1 MVNSY
6 DLFHLSN
13 RLSDTPYICSM
24 SKNSILLGCISAA
37 IAIALG
43 AFGAH
48 GLLKHVESGL
58 MDMKMVQSFET
69 AARYQMYH
77 AIALVL
83 LGIIVNSFGEHKRL
97 NVAKWLFLAGTIC
110 FSGSLYLIATRN
122 VIGWE
127 NWQWIG
133 PITPIGG
140 LLFMAGWVMIVV
152 HFLRSK

>member
-1 MVNSY
+1 MV
-6 DLFHLSN
+6 
-13 RLSDTPYICSM
+13 
-24 SKNSILLGCISAA
+24 KNSILLGSISAA

-83 LGIIVNSFGEHKRL
+83 LGIIMKSFGEHKQL
-97 NVAKWLFLAGTIC
+97 NRAKWLFIAGTIC

-122 VIGWE
+122 VIGWV

-133 PITPIGG
+133 PVTPIGG
-140 LLFMAGWVMIVV
+140 LLFMAGWVVIIV